1 MQTLGISDHDAHA
14 AHHHP
19 HANGHH
25 GRRFE
30 LLRWLVELSLAGLI
44 AYFTAIGTLREE
56 IATVKATEQS
66 HFEEVLRSLTELKVD
81 VRELRAGRKP

>member
-1 MQTLGISDHDAHA
+1 M
-14 AHHHP
+14 
-19 HANGHH
+19 
-25 GRRFE
+25 
-30 LLRWLVELSLAGLI
+30 ELSLAGLI